1 MFYDLMYQMSQLGIL
16 GKGANVD
23 ALSLRK
29 SGVPCFGVK

>member
-16 GKGANVD
+16 GKGTNVD
-23 ALSLRK
+23 AVSLRK